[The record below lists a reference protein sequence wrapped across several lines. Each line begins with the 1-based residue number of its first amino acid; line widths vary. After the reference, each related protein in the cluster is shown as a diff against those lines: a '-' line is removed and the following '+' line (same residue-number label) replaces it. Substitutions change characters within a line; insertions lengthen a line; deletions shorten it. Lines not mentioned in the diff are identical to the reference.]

1 MRRKLVVGNWKLNG
15 SLVKN
20 EVLMSDMLKRM
31 NGMKAADYALCVPYT
46 YLFQAQRLLMGSNIL
61 WGAQNVS
68 QYEDGA
74 YTSSISAHMI
84 ADFDCSFAIIGHSE
98 RRALSNESN
107 QKAAKR
113 FARVVSAGITP
124 IYCVGETLQE
134 REAGLAENVVKNQ
147 ILAITYGLDDSIFEQ
162 AKRVNTVIAYEPV
175 WAIGNGKTASPQQA
189 QDMHAFIRD
198 LIANLDVEFSKKVRI
213 IYGGSMT
220 PANAADLMAM
230 PDIDGGLIGRCS
242 LLPDEFSHIC
252 NEASISRHQGMS
264 LVSRSDMSC
273 TKLAAFN

>member
-15 SLVKN
+15 SLRENK
-20 EVLMSDMLKRM
+20 VLIASLLENLNTIQTTDF
-31 NGMKAADYALCVPYT
+31 AICVPYT
-46 YLFQAQRLLMGSNIL
+46 YIFQAQALLTGTNIY

-68 QYEDGA
+68 QFRDGA

-113 FARVVSAGITP
+113 FARVVNAGITP
-124 IYCVGETLQE
+124 IYCVGETAEE
-134 REAGLAENVVKNQ
+134 RAEGLAENVVKNQ
-147 ILAITYGLDDSIFEQ
+147 ILAITYGLDESTFER
-162 AKRVNTVIAYEPV
+162 AKQVSMVIAYEPV
-175 WAIGNGKTASPQQA
+175 WAIGNGRTASPQQA

-198 LIANLDVEFSKKVRI
+198 LIAKIDADFSKRVRI
-213 IYGGSMT
+213 IYGGSVT
-220 PANAADLMAM
+220 PDNALALLSM

-242 LLPDEFSHIC
+242 LIAEEFSQIC
-252 NEASISRHQGMS
+252 RLASLHS
-264 LVSRSDMSC
+264 
-273 TKLAAFN
+273 

>member
-15 SLVKN
+15 SLFKN
-20 EVLMSDMLKRM
+20 EVLITDILTRMS
-31 NGMKAADYALCVPYT
+31 GMKAADYALCIPYT

-68 QYEDGA
+68 QYEEGA

-84 ADFDCSFAIIGHSE
+84 ADFDCRYAIIGHSE
-98 RRALSNESN
+98 RRAMSNESN

-113 FARVVSAGITP
+113 FARVVCAGITP

-162 AKRVNTVIAYEPV
+162 AKQVNTVIAYEPV
-175 WAIGNGKTASPQQA
+175 WAIGNGRTASPQQA

-198 LIANLDVEFSKKVRI
+198 LIANLDADFSKRVRI
-213 IYGGSMT
+213 IYGGSVT
-220 PANAADLMAM
+220 PDNALALLSM

-242 LLPDEFSHIC
+242 LIAEEFSQIC
-252 NEASISRHQGMS
+252 DLAS
-264 LVSRSDMSC
+264 
-273 TKLAAFN
+273 